1 MTREQP
7 RNLIA
12 SVRQRLLNLAQAQGE
27 DFGLILTQ
35 YALERL
41 LYRLSRSPHRDLLV
55 LKGAMLF
62 RLWSGQRH
70 RPTRDLDLLGKGDSS
85 AARFEQIFREVCQ
98 QAVEEDGLE
107 FRADS
112 IASEAIRPDEE
123 YQGVRINLEAGL
135 GNARISLQVDIG
147 FGDVITPGTVQVAY
161 PTLLA
166 FPAANLWAYPR
177 ETVVAEKF
185 QAMVWLGRSNSR
197 MKDFFDIW
205 FLARH
210 FAFEG
215 GALAGALLATFQRR
229 QTALPV
235 QAPLALTAAFAG
247 DSTKQTQWQA
257 FLRKNKLEPGGAQ
270 LDQVV
275 GVLREFLMPPSKAM
289 IAGRPFRCAWPAAG
303 PWQAC

>member
-1 MTREQP
+1 MTRGQP

-62 RLWSGQRH
+62 RLWTGQRH
-70 RPTRDLDLLGKGDSS
+70 RPTRDLDLLGKGESS
-85 AARFEQIFREVCQ
+85 GPRFEQIFREICQ

-112 IASEAIRPDEE
+112 VGSEAIRPDEE

-135 GNARISLQVDIG
+135 GNAQIPLQVDIG
-147 FGDVITPGTVQVAY
+147 FGDAITPGTVQVAY

-185 QAMVWLGRSNSR
+185 QAMVWLGQSNSR

-210 FAFEG
+210 FAFAGE
-215 GALAGALLATFQRR
+215 ALARALQATFQRR
-229 QTALPV
+229 QTALPE
-235 QAPLALTAAFAG
+235 QAPLALAEAFLS

-257 FLRKNKLEPGGAQ
+257 FLRKNKLGSEGAELQ
-270 LDQVV
+270 QVV
-275 GVLREFLMPPSKAM
+275 GLLREFLMPPSEAM
-289 IAGRPFRCAWPAAG
+289 AGGRPFHPSWPAAG
-303 PWQAC
+303 PWQA